1 MKYFSHKISL
11 PNFQAAFYLK
21 LINEL
26 AIKSLHLQLKEN
38 VLDQYLDQYLWVSK
52 FNIEVWSKKI

>member
-38 VLDQYLDQYLWVSK
+38 VRDQKYLWVSK
-52 FNIEVWSKKI
+52 FNIEVWLKKI